1 MTSATTTAPTSG
13 ATRGELAFGFVLVA
27 LGVVALTQV
36 WAIPGNDGWA
46 VSGPRF
52 VPLLVCTA
60 WVLLSIVYAV
70 QVFRRLGGS
79 GEFDR
84 TAALL
89 MATLIGYA
97 YVVIPLGY
105 VLSTALSFV
114 LSARILGSRKVVR
127 DVVAGV
133 VMALVVYFAFTEL
146 LSIRLPRGV
155 LPL

>member
-1 MTSATTTAPTSG
+1 MTAPATTAS
-13 ATRGELAFGFVLVA
+13 TRGELAFGLVLVA

-36 WAIPGNDGWA
+36 RAIAGNEGWA

-52 VPLLVCTA
+52 VPLLVCAA
-60 WVLLSIVYAV
+60 WVLLSVVYVV

-105 VLSTALSFV
+105 VLSTAVSFV
-114 LSARILGSRKVVR
+114 LTARILGSRKVVR